1 MSETTVQASVLHGV
15 RDLRTE
21 TRKVPAPGPDEL
33 QISVRSTGICG
44 SDQHYFNHYRNGDIL
59 VREPLSLGHESA
71 GVVEAVGSNAAG
83 QFQPGDRVAL
93 EVGLPCEKCA
103 LCREGRYN
111 ICRAMQFRSSA
122 KAFPHFQGTL
132 QGRINHPAR
141 WCHKLPDAVT
151 LDEGAL
157 LEPLGVAIHAVRRAR
172 LRPGARALVLGAGA
186 VGLLVAAV
194 LRVEQAATIA
204 IADIEGRRVDFAKQ
218 HGFADVAVTVPR
230 TRPKTDAIEDRLALA
245 QDTAR
250 VLTEA
255 GAGASADEEK
265 KKNKNDSDGLFDVVF
280 ECTGVE
286 SCVQAAIYATAPG
299 GAVMLIGMGTPI
311 QTLPVSAAALREVD
325 LRGVFRYASTYRYGI
340 DLLEDKA
347 KYGLP
352 DVSKLATHRFKGLD
366 SVVEAFNMAAKPVD
380 EAGNLVLKVIIET

>member
-1 MSETTVQASVLHGV
+1 M
-15 RDLRTE
+15 
-21 TRKVPAPGPDEL
+21 
-33 QISVRSTGICG
+33 
-44 SDQHYFNHYRNGDIL
+44 
-59 VREPLSLGHESA
+59 REPLSLGHESS
-71 GVVEAVGSNAAG
+71 GVVEAVGSNVNASSSSGASAN
-83 QFQPGDRVAL
+83 FQPGDRVAL

-132 QGRINHPAR
+132 QGRVNHPAR
-141 WCHKLPDAVT
+141 WCHKLPAAVT

-157 LEPLGVAIHAVRRAR
+157 LEPLSVAIHAARRAR

-194 LRVEQAATIA
+194 LRVERAGSVT
-204 IADIEGRRVDFAKQ
+204 IADIEGRRVDFARQ

-230 TRPKTDAIEDRLALA
+230 TRPRTDAIEDRLAVA

-255 GAGASADEEK
+255 GAGAGTGAGAGSDDSS
-265 KKNKNDSDGLFDVVF
+265 NDNLFDVVF

-286 SCVQAAIYATAPG
+286 TCLQAAIYSAAPG

-352 DVSKLATHRFKGLD
+352 DVSKLATHRFKGFD
-366 SVVEAFNMAAKPVD
+366 SVVEAFNLAAKPVD
-380 EAGNLVLKVIIET
+380 DAGNLVLKVIIET